1 LNALLRVR
9 TDDAQGVRSMG
20 RGRQKAKQTK
30 VARDLKYYS
39 PPTDLSALQRE
50 LQSSSANDE
59 YDDAE
64 DFDDEVE
71 ESDDDTD
78 DWAPSPAS
86 RRR

>member
-1 LNALLRVR
+1 
-9 TDDAQGVRSMG
+9 MG

>member
-1 LNALLRVR
+1 
-9 TDDAQGVRSMG
+9 MG

-39 PPTDLSALQRE
+39 PPTDLTALQRE
-50 LQSSSANDE
+50 LQSSANDR

-64 DFDDEVE
+64 YDTDGAEDV
-71 ESDDDTD
+71 DDDT
-78 DWAPSPAS
+78 WSPSAAPRSA